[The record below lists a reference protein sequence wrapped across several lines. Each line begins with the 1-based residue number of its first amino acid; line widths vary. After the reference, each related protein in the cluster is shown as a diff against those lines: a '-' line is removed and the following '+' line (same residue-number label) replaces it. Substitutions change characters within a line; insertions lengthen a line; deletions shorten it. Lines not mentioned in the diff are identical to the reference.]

1 MANKKNTVRLIC
13 VSGSK
18 EKKLSTISV
27 TINGKKVEKS
37 DVEKEKLLNQA
48 PEIKEEKL
56 IAEDMP
62 VVEPVASSDPQDEE
76 IAVEQPQAIDNESND
91 VELIVPEPVAEEA
104 PIEEPVVDEAPAEE
118 PVVDEAPVEEPVVE
132 EIPAEEPVAEE
143 VPVEE
148 PVAEEAPAEEPVVDE
163 APVEEPVAEET
174 PVEEPVAEEIP
185 AEEPVA
191 EEIPAEEPV
200 AEETP
205 VEEPVAE
212 EAPIEEPVVEEAPVE
227 EPVAEEIP
235 AEEPVVDEA
244 PVEEPVAEEI
254 PAEEPVVDE
263 IPVEEPVVDEAPVEE
278 PVAEEIPAEEPV
290 VDEASI
296 EEPVAEEAPDALD
309 MSGKSTKD
317 EDSFETPALA
327 IAPVVRNTPVTSST
341 AKTDEEGDGKNKKR
355 GLSLTTKKAL
365 SGWLFVLPFVLGILF
380 IYAPIVFDSIRF
392 TFMDSTSLYSGSGLE
407 FVGWSNYEYIFT
419 KDEWFSLTIVDGL
432 KDLILQIPAIVIFSL
447 FMAIILNQKM
457 RGRTVFR
464 AIFFLPVILCT
475 GIIDTIDTNSAFMSQ
490 IENTQGGID
499 DNTGADSG
507 GIMSAL
513 DVEMLL
519 SNIKLGG
526 ELVDI
531 VTTLINNIF
540 DIVSRSG
547 VQMLIFLSGLQS
559 ISPAI
564 YESCQVEGATAWE
577 TFWKI
582 TLPMI
587 SPMILVNAVYTVID
601 LFTAADN
608 RVMSYIFG
616 SQIYGKSMFA
626 EAGAMAW
633 VYIGIV
639 LLFIVLVAILL
650 KSVVFYQRRD

>member
-1 MANKKNTVRLIC
+1 MKKSVRLVC
-13 VSGSK
+13 GSSSASKNHVTVPVS
-18 EKKLSTISV
+18 V
-27 TINGKKVEKS
+27 NGKKVEFTN
-37 DVEKEKLLNQA
+37 EELEKLLKVNQQA
-48 PEIKEEKL
+48 PVEEP
-56 IAEDMP
+56 IVEETP
-62 VVEPVASSDPQDEE
+62 VVDEVPAEEEPIIEEIPVVDEVPAEEEPIIEETPVADEE
-76 IAVEQPQAIDNESND
+76 P
-91 VELIVPEPVAEEA
+91 AEEE
-104 PIEEPVVDEAPAEE
+104 PIIEEIPVVDEAPADEE
-118 PVVDEAPVEEPVVE
+118 PVIEETLAVDEAQSEEEPVVE
-132 EIPAEEPVAEE
+132 ENPIA
-143 VPVEE
+143 VEE
-148 PVAEEAPAEEPVVDE
+148 PIS
-163 APVEEPVAEET
+163 APVVAEET
-174 PVEEPVAEEIP
+174 PV
-185 AEEPVA
+185 
-191 EEIPAEEPV
+191 
-200 AEETP
+200 
-205 VEEPVAE
+205 VEK
-212 EAPIEEPVVEEAPVE
+212 EPVVHP
-227 EPVAEEIP
+227 
-235 AEEPVVDEA
+235 
-244 PVEEPVAEEI
+244 
-254 PAEEPVVDE
+254 
-263 IPVEEPVVDEAPVEE
+263 
-278 PVAEEIPAEEPV
+278 
-290 VDEASI
+290 
-296 EEPVAEEAPDALD
+296 
-309 MSGKSTKD
+309 KK
-317 EDSFETPALA
+317 
-327 IAPVVRNTPVTSST
+327 
-341 AKTDEEGDGKNKKR
+341 KQKR
-355 GLSLTTKKAL
+355 GLSLTTKRSL
-365 SGWLFVLPFVLGILF
+365 SGWLFVLPFVIGILF
-380 IYAPIVFDSIRF
+380 IYAPIVFDSVRF

-407 FVGWSNYEYIFT
+407 FVGWENYNYIFN
-419 KDEWFSLTIVDGL
+419 KDPWFSITIVDGL
-432 KDLILQIPAIVIFSL
+432 KDLILQIPAIVIFAL

-490 IENTQGGID
+490 VENSQGGID
-499 DNTGADSG
+499 DNTGAESE

-513 DVEMLL
+513 DIEMLL
-519 SNIKLGG
+519 SNIKMGS

-639 LLFIVLVAILL
+639 LVFIVLVAILL